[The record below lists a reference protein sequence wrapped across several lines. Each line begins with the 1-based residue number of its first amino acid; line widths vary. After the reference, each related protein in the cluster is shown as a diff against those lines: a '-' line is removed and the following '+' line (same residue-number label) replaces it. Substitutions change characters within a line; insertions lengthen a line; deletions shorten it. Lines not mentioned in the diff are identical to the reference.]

1 MTSHGGTPTAVAIGI
16 DFGTSYSSVGIYRNG
31 KFEIV
36 ANEAGNHRIPSVV
49 AFTDKAR
56 LVGEEALA
64 HADTDPANCVLE
76 VKRVLGHYND
86 PLAADSKSPPP
97 SSDIHCRRRLVQVQ
111 FKGETKCY
119 HPEEICGIILAHLR
133 TMAVRQL
140 GPGYVVSGAVI
151 AVPAQFSDGQ
161 RQAVLDAAT
170 IAGLTVLRLI
180 NEPTAA
186 ALSFGINKQVIGEQ
200 CVLVCSFGGGFLDV
214 SILTIYNGVFQVKA
228 SSGDTHLGGVDIDN
242 RLVEYLVKQLAANG
256 DDGNAVNV
264 SEDRV
269 AMRKIRKVCEQAKR
283 TLSYTSQVS
292 IELDQLGAG
301 AGAGSGHR
309 FITTLT
315 KDLLYELC
323 KDLFERV
330 LLHVETALRR
340 ARKDRFAVHEIM
352 LVGESSRIP
361 RVQIMLSEFFDRR
374 SLASSVNSDEA
385 VVVGTAIAAAILSG
399 EKSSAIQDVLW
410 WDLVPRSIG
419 LIGENEGEPPRILIS
434 RNSTLPL
441 KVRHRVKNYRAVQ
454 RLYEGESAIVEDNVT
469 LGQLRLEGSFG
480 DIEDVGLSFSV
491 DLNGV
496 LHVMVEGNIE
506 LKATLDKGRL
516 ERYEID
522 RIVYEHKRLLLEM
535 ERDEQEEQ
543 ELKKRQQLQQDREE
557 DSNSKIPPSLVGSDG
572 ETALVGTWDR
582 FSEWLHCICIVT
594 FDLELGQAMELIYPK
609 HVTLTEQE
617 KMNICYLAFP
627 DSNSGCMGDSQFH
640 IRLRVSSGSENSTLP
655 RGLQEFNCHCM
666 PVHRADPGHFWG
678 FVYFRQIK
686 DSTLKRG
693 YFQKSVVLLTRLPFV
708 NLFYELSAVVAPAYF
723 ESGEPTLESV
733 CDSICRWPS
742 LLSDEMLPLQL
753 LGNVYE
759 VTIPK
764 QTGKY
769 AIVPE
774 TLTSTAG
781 GGGGRAGS
789 GTTHRV
795 IASVHE
801 IDIFRSLQLF
811 LPHIHLLWELV
822 LTGEPIIVTGTS
834 PTDCAHMVQS
844 LTSLISPLAY
854 CAESRPY
861 FTIHDTEF
869 KEFTQNKNGHPSII
883 LGVTNP
889 FFAKTLQHWPHTI
902 RLQDSTEAQLQR
914 QQQQQQKQQHH
925 TNHHQQS
932 QPSTAAAKGG
942 SSNIPSAPYGG
953 DGSATLSRLSKIKQ
967 ITHKLLD
974 SSPGLYTQY
983 KPFVQKDKAFI
994 KKILLGL
1001 KTERPVSVQSALLR
1015 RHLLE
1020 LTQSFMI
1027 PLERYMA
1034 SLMPLQKDISPFRS
1048 APQPNPF
1055 RQEDF
1060 LATLDECGPQLTS
1073 TCRGDWEGLYRR
1085 FFSSPN
1091 FKGWYEARY
1100 FELEQTL
1107 QVLHMQTLSEAN
1119 LAEWAKGKLEVEIV
1133 DMILRLRH
1141 KLALCS
1147 AGGGDGGGGTSNHI
1161 AALPVQLNA
1170 KETQAQLLRHMENM
1184 KKSLPDDLK
1193 QILGDA

>member
-1 MTSHGGTPTAVAIGI
+1 MTSPKNNTSSQQPTSTGTATASGPTVALGI

-31 KFEIV
+31 KFEII
-36 ANEAGNHRIPSVV
+36 ANECGNHRIPSVV
-49 AFTDKAR
+49 AFTEKGR

-64 HADTDPANCVLE
+64 QADIDPANCVIE
-76 VKRVLGHYND
+76 VKRILGRHKKEGA
-86 PLAADSKSPPP
+86 L
-97 SSDIHCRRRLVQVQ
+97 QVQ

-133 TMAVRQL
+133 SMAERQL
-140 GPGYVVSGAVI
+140 GVPATCAVI

-186 ALSFGINKQVIGEQ
+186 AISIGINKKLIGEQ
-200 CVLVCSFGGGFLDV
+200 YVLVCSFGGGFLDV
-214 SILTIYNGVFQVKA
+214 SIVTIYNGVFQVKA
-228 SSGDTHLGGVDIDN
+228 SSGDTRLGGSDIDN
-242 RLVEYLVKQLAANG
+242 RLVEYFVKELQDKQSL
-256 DDGNAVNV
+256 DITRDG
-264 SEDRV
+264 V
-269 AMRKIRKVCEQAKR
+269 AMRKLRKACEQAKR
-283 TLSYTSQVS
+283 TLSYTSQVTVE
-292 IELDQLGAG
+292 IDDLLDGYKLC
-301 AGAGSGHR
+301 S
-309 FITTLT
+309 TLT
-315 KDLLYELC
+315 KDNVDEQC

-330 LLHVETALRR
+330 ILHVETALRR

-374 SLASSVNSDEA
+374 SLSSSVNSDEA
-385 VVVGTAIAAAILSG
+385 VVVGTAIAAGILSG
-399 EKSSAIQDVLW
+399 DKSCAIQDLLW

-419 LIGENEGEPPRILIS
+419 MIGEDIDGAESPRILIS

-441 KVRHRVKNYRAVQ
+441 KVRHRVKNFRDTH
-454 RLYEGESAIVEDNVT
+454 RLYEGESAIVSDNIT
-469 LGQLRLEGSFG
+469 LGHLQLEGSFG
-480 DIEDVGLSFSV
+480 EELEDVGLSFNV

-522 RIVYEHKRLLLEM
+522 RIVYEHKRLILEM
-535 ERDEQEEQ
+535 EHGQEEEEQRKRKEMTGSVIDRQ
-543 ELKKRQQLQQDREE
+543 EELEA
-557 DSNSKIPPSLVGSDG
+557 DG
-572 ETALVGTWDR
+572 IAVGTWDR
-582 FSEWLHCICIVT
+582 FSEWLHCVCVVT

-655 RGLQEFNCHCM
+655 KGLQEFNCHCM

-686 DSTLKRG
+686 DATLKRG
-693 YFQKSVVLLTRLPFV
+693 YFQKSLVLLTRLPFI
-708 NLFYELSAVVAPAYF
+708 NLFYELCGVIAPSYF
-723 ESGEPTLESV
+723 STGEPTLEAV
-733 CDSICRWPS
+733 CDSVCKWPS
-742 LLSDEMLPLQL
+742 LLADEPLQL
-753 LGNVYE
+753 HLLGHVYE
-759 VTIPK
+759 VGIPK
-764 QTGKY
+764 QNGKY
-769 AIVPE
+769 S
-774 TLTSTAG
+774 TLVLPVDSLYPANKSSVN
-781 GGGGRAGS
+781 GRHNQTRIIS
-789 GTTHRV
+789 
-795 IASVHE
+795 SVHE

-869 KEFTQNKNGHPSII
+869 KEFTQNKHGHPAII

-902 RLQDSTEAQLQR
+902 RLQDSAEAQLQR
-914 QQQQQQKQQHH
+914 QR
-925 TNHHQQS
+925 TVT
-932 QPSTAAAKGG
+932 PSTVT
-942 SSNIPSAPYGG
+942 SNTTQTSTSGLPS

-1001 KTERPVSVQSALLR
+1001 KTDRPLSVQSALLR

-1055 RQEDF
+1055 KQEDF
-1060 LATLDECGPQLTS
+1060 LATLDDCGPQLTS
-1073 TCRGDWEGLYRR
+1073 SCKGDWEGLYRR

-1091 FKGWYEARY
+1091 FKGWYDTRY

-1107 QVLHMQTLSEAN
+1107 QVLHMQTLSESN

-1141 KLALCS
+1141 KLTLLQGNSSS
-1147 AGGGDGGGGTSNHI
+1147 AM
-1161 AALPVQLNA
+1161 AALPVQLNVRD
-1170 KETQAQLLRHMENM
+1170 TRDQLLRHMENM
-1184 KKSLPDDLK
+1184 KKSLPEDLK

>member
-1 MTSHGGTPTAVAIGI
+1 MTSPKKTTGSQQQPTSTGTGNTSVPTVAIGI

-31 KFEIV
+31 KFEII
-36 ANEAGNHRIPSVV
+36 ANECGNHRIPSVV
-49 AFTDKAR
+49 AFTEKGR
-56 LVGEEALA
+56 LVGEDALA
-64 HADTDPANCVLE
+64 QADIDPANCVIE
-76 VKRVLGHYND
+76 VKRILGRHKKEGG
-86 PLAADSKSPPP
+86 L
-97 SSDIHCRRRLVQVQ
+97 QVQ

-133 TMAVRQL
+133 STAERQL
-140 GPGYVVSGAVI
+140 GGPVTCAVI

-186 ALSFGINKQVIGEQ
+186 AISIGINKKLIGEQ
-200 CVLVCSFGGGFLDV
+200 YVLVCSFGGGFLDV
-214 SILTIYNGVFQVKA
+214 SIVTIYNGVFQVKA
-228 SSGDTHLGGVDIDN
+228 SSGDTRLGGADIDN
-242 RLVEYLVKQLAANG
+242 RLVDYFMKELQDKQAQDIAR
-256 DDGNAVNV
+256 
-264 SEDRV
+264 DRV
-269 AMRKIRKVCEQAKR
+269 AIRKLRKACEQAKR
-283 TLSYTSQVS
+283 TLSYTSQVTVE
-292 IELDQLGAG
+292 IDDLLDGYKLC
-301 AGAGSGHR
+301 
-309 FITTLT
+309 TTLT
-315 KDLLYELC
+315 KDNVDELC

-330 LLHVETALRR
+330 ILHVETALRR
-340 ARKDRFAVHEIM
+340 ARKDRFAIHEIM

-374 SLASSVNSDEA
+374 SLSSSVNSDEA
-385 VVVGTAIAAAILSG
+385 VVVGTAIAAGILSG
-399 EKSSAIQDVLW
+399 DKSCAIQDLLW

-419 LIGENEGEPPRILIS
+419 MIGEEIEDAEGAAESPRILIS

-441 KVRHRVKNYRAVQ
+441 KVRHRVKNFRETH
-454 RLYEGESAIVEDNVT
+454 RLYEGESAIVSDNIT
-469 LGQLRLEGSFG
+469 LGRLQLEGSFG
-480 DIEDVGLSFSV
+480 EGLEDVGLSFNV

-522 RIVYEHKRLLLEM
+522 RIVYEHKRLILEM
-535 ERDEQEEQ
+535 EHGQEEEELRKRKEISESVIDRQ
-543 ELKKRQQLQQDREE
+543 EQVE
-557 DSNSKIPPSLVGSDG
+557 SDG
-572 ETALVGTWDR
+572 QTIGTWDR
-582 FSEWLHCICIVT
+582 FSEWLHCICVVT

-655 RGLQEFNCHCM
+655 KGLQEFNCHCM

-686 DSTLKRG
+686 DATLKRG
-693 YFQKSVVLLTRLPFV
+693 YFQKSLVLLTRLPFV
-708 NLFYELSAVVAPAYF
+708 NLYYELCSVIAPSYF
-723 ESGEPTLESV
+723 STGEPTLEAV
-733 CDSICRWPS
+733 CDSVCKWPS
-742 LLSDEMLPLQL
+742 LLTDEPLQLQL
-753 LGNVYE
+753 LGSIYE
-759 VTIPK
+759 VAIPK
-764 QTGKY
+764 QNGKY
-769 AIVPE
+769 C
-774 TLTSTAG
+774 TLISPVDSLYPANKSG
-781 GGGGRAGS
+781 VNGRHNQTRTIS
-789 GTTHRV
+789 
-795 IASVHE
+795 SVHE

-869 KEFTQNKNGHPSII
+869 KEFTQNKNGHPAII

-902 RLQDSTEAQLQR
+902 RLQDSAEAQIQR
-914 QQQQQQKQQHH
+914 QRTSTPSSGASVTTH
-925 TNHHQQS
+925 TT
-932 QPSTAAAKGG
+932 STAGL
-942 SSNIPSAPYGG
+942 SS

-974 SSPGLYTQY
+974 TSPGLYTQY

-1001 KTERPVSVQSALLR
+1001 KTDRPLSVQSALLR

-1055 RQEDF
+1055 KQEDF
-1060 LATLDECGPQLTS
+1060 LATLDDCGPQLTS
-1073 TCRGDWEGLYRR
+1073 SCKGDWEGLYRR

-1091 FKGWYEARY
+1091 FKGWYETRY

-1107 QVLHMQTLSEAN
+1107 QVLHMQTLSESN
-1119 LAEWAKGKLEVEIV
+1119 LAEWARGKLEVEIV

-1141 KLALCS
+1141 KLTLLQGNS
-1147 AGGGDGGGGTSNHI
+1147 SSVMT
-1161 AALPVQLNA
+1161 ALPVQLNVRDTR
-1170 KETQAQLLRHMENM
+1170 EQLLRHMENM

>member
-1 MTSHGGTPTAVAIGI
+1 MTSPKTITGSQQPTSMGTGNASESTVAIGI

-31 KFEIV
+31 KFEII
-36 ANEAGNHRIPSVV
+36 ANECGNHRIPSVV
-49 AFTDKAR
+49 AFTDKGR

-64 HADTDPANCVLE
+64 QADIDPANCVIE
-76 VKRVLGHYND
+76 VKRILGRHKKEGA
-86 PLAADSKSPPP
+86 L
-97 SSDIHCRRRLVQVQ
+97 QVQ

-133 TMAVRQL
+133 SMAERQL
-140 GPGYVVSGAVI
+140 GGAVTCAVI

-186 ALSFGINKQVIGEQ
+186 AISIGINKKLIGEQ
-200 CVLVCSFGGGFLDV
+200 YVLVCSFGGGFLDV
-214 SILTIYNGVFQVKA
+214 SIVTIYNGVFQVKA
-228 SSGDTHLGGVDIDN
+228 SSGDTRLGGADIDN
-242 RLVEYLVKQLAANG
+242 RLVDYFVKELQDKQSL
-256 DDGNAVNV
+256 DITSDG
-264 SEDRV
+264 V
-269 AMRKIRKVCEQAKR
+269 AMRKLRKACEQAKR
-283 TLSYTSQVS
+283 TLSYTSQVTVE
-292 IELDQLGAG
+292 IDDLLEGYKLC
-301 AGAGSGHR
+301 
-309 FITTLT
+309 TTLT
-315 KDLLYELC
+315 KDIVDELC

-330 LLHVETALRR
+330 ILHVETALRR

-374 SLASSVNSDEA
+374 SLSSSVNSDEA
-385 VVVGTAIAAAILSG
+385 IVVGTAIAAGILSG
-399 EKSSAIQDVLW
+399 DKSCAIQDLLW

-419 LIGENEGEPPRILIS
+419 MIGEEIEGTNGAATAESPRILIS

-441 KVRHRVKNYRAVQ
+441 KVRHRVRNFRATH
-454 RLYEGESAIVEDNVT
+454 RLYEGESAIVSDNIT
-469 LGQLRLEGSFG
+469 LGRLQLEGSFG
-480 DIEDVGLSFSV
+480 EGLEDVGLSFNV

-496 LHVMVEGNIE
+496 LHVMVEGNID

-522 RIVYEHKRLLLEM
+522 RIVYEHKRLILEM
-535 ERDEQEEQ
+535 EHGREEEEQRKRQEMSASVIDRQEE
-543 ELKKRQQLQQDREE
+543 
-557 DSNSKIPPSLVGSDG
+557 VGADG
-572 ETALVGTWDR
+572 LAVGTWDR
-582 FSEWLHCICIVT
+582 FSEWLHCICVVT

-655 RGLQEFNCHCM
+655 KGLQEFNCHCM

-686 DSTLKRG
+686 DATLKRG
-693 YFQKSVVLLTRLPFV
+693 YFQKSLVLLTRLPFV
-708 NLFYELSAVVAPAYF
+708 NLFYELCSVIAPSYF
-723 ESGEPTLESV
+723 STGEPTLESV
-733 CDSICRWPS
+733 CDSVCKWPS
-742 LLSDEMLPLQL
+742 LLTDEPLQL
-753 LGNVYE
+753 HLLGSVYE
-759 VTIPK
+759 VAIPK
-764 QTGKY
+764 QNGKFS
-769 AIVPE
+769 
-774 TLTSTAG
+774 TLISPVDSLYPANKSG
-781 GGGGRAGS
+781 VNGRHNQTRTIS
-789 GTTHRV
+789 
-795 IASVHE
+795 SVHE

-869 KEFTQNKNGHPSII
+869 KEFTQNKNGHPAII

-902 RLQDSTEAQLQR
+902 RLQDSAEAQLQR
-914 QQQQQQKQQHH
+914 QRTPTPSSGAATTTQ
-925 TNHHQQS
+925 TN
-932 QPSTAAAKGG
+932 AASV
-942 SSNIPSAPYGG
+942 SS

-1001 KTERPVSVQSALLR
+1001 KTDRPLSVQSALLR

-1055 RQEDF
+1055 KQEDF
-1060 LATLDECGPQLTS
+1060 LATLDDCGPQLTS
-1073 TCRGDWEGLYRR
+1073 SCKGDWESLYRR

-1091 FKGWYEARY
+1091 FKGWYETRY

-1107 QVLHMQTLSEAN
+1107 QVLHMQTLSESN

-1141 KLALCS
+1141 KLTLLQGSSSS
-1147 AGGGDGGGGTSNHI
+1147 AM
-1161 AALPVQLNA
+1161 AALPVQLNVRDTR
-1170 KETQAQLLRHMENM
+1170 EQLKRHMENM

>member
-1 MTSHGGTPTAVAIGI
+1 MTSQGGATATADSPTAVAIGI

-64 HADTDPANCVLE
+64 QVDIDPANCVLE
-76 VKRVLGHYND
+76 VKRVLGHYN
-86 PLAADSKSPPP
+86 PKPASSKPPP
-97 SSDIHCRRRLVQVQ
+97 SERRLVQVQ

-133 TMAVRQL
+133 AMAVRQL

-242 RLVEYLVKQLAANG
+242 RLVEYLVRQMAVDGGANTI
-256 DDGNAVNV
+256 

-292 IELDQLGAG
+292 IELDQLVG
-301 AGAGSGHR
+301 GHR
-309 FITTLT
+309 FSTTLT

-399 EKSSAIQDVLW
+399 DKSSAIQDVLW

-441 KVRHRVKNYRAVQ
+441 KVRHRVKNYRGVQ

-543 ELKKRQQLQQDREE
+543 KLRKQQQHEE
-557 DSNSKIPPSLVGSDG
+557 DNNSKTPPSLVASD
-572 ETALVGTWDR
+572 ETVLVGTWDR

-686 DSTLKRG
+686 DSSLKRG

-723 ESGEPTLESV
+723 ETGEPTLESV

-774 TLTSTAG
+774 TLTSTS
-781 GGGGRAGS
+781 GGGRAGS

-869 KEFTQNKNGHPSII
+869 KEFTQSKNGHPSII

-914 QQQQQQKQQHH
+914 QQQQQQKHQQHH
-925 TNHHQQS
+925 HQSQS
-932 QPSTAAAKGG
+932 QPSTAAAASKGG
-942 SSNIPSAPYGG
+942 NSNIPSAPYGGG

-1147 AGGGDGGGGTSNHI
+1147 GSGGGGGGGSSNHI

-1170 KETQAQLLRHMENM
+1170 KETRAQLLRHMENM

>member
-1 MTSHGGTPTAVAIGI
+1 MTSQGGGTGATASPTAVAIGI

-64 HADTDPANCVLE
+64 QADIDPANCVLE
-76 VKRVLGHYND
+76 VKRVLGHYN
-86 PLAADSKSPPP
+86 PLQGSKPP
-97 SSDIHCRRRLVQVQ
+97 SERRLVQVQ

-133 TMAVRQL
+133 SMAVRQL

-242 RLVEYLVKQLAANG
+242 RLVEHLVKQLADGAN
-256 DDGNAVNV
+256 ANV

-292 IELDQLGAG
+292 IDLDQLGASG
-301 AGAGSGHR
+301 GHR
-309 FITTLT
+309 FSTTLT

-399 EKSSAIQDVLW
+399 DKSSAIQDVLW

-535 ERDEQEEQ
+535 ERDEQEQQ
-543 ELKKRQQLQQDREE
+543 ELRKQQHQQQHEE
-557 DSNSKIPPSLVGSDG
+557 ENNSKTPPSLVGSD

-693 YFQKSVVLLTRLPFV
+693 YFQKSVVLLSRLPFV

-723 ESGEPTLESV
+723 EAGEPTLESV

-769 AIVPE
+769 AIVPD
-774 TLTSTAG
+774 TLTSSS
-781 GGGGRAGS
+781 GGGRAGS

-795 IASVHE
+795 IGSVHE

-869 KEFTQNKNGHPSII
+869 KEFTQSKNGHPSII

-914 QQQQQQKQQHH
+914 QQQQQQKQQQ
-925 TNHHQQS
+925 HHQQS
-932 QPSTAAAKGG
+932 QATTAAAASKGG
-942 SSNIPSAPYGG
+942 NSNIPSVPYGG

-1141 KLALCS
+1141 KLTLCS
-1147 AGGGDGGGGTSNHI
+1147 GGSGAGGTSNHI

-1170 KETQAQLLRHMENM
+1170 KETRAQLLRHMENM

>member
-1 MTSHGGTPTAVAIGI
+1 MTSPKNNSSGQQPTSTGTATASGSTVAIGI

-31 KFEIV
+31 KFEII
-36 ANEAGNHRIPSVV
+36 ANECGNHRIPSVV
-49 AFTDKAR
+49 AFTEKGR

-64 HADTDPANCVLE
+64 QADIDPANCVIE
-76 VKRVLGHYND
+76 VKRILGRHKKEGG
-86 PLAADSKSPPP
+86 L
-97 SSDIHCRRRLVQVQ
+97 QVQ
-111 FKGETKCY
+111 FKGETKFY

-133 TMAVRQL
+133 SMAEKQL
-140 GPGYVVSGAVI
+140 GVPVTCAVI

-170 IAGLTVLRLI
+170 IAGLSVLRLI

-186 ALSFGINKQVIGEQ
+186 AISIGINKKLIGEQ
-200 CVLVCSFGGGFLDV
+200 YVLVCSFGGGFLDV
-214 SILTIYNGVFQVKA
+214 SIVTIYNGVFQVKA
-228 SSGDTHLGGVDIDN
+228 SSGDTRLGGSDIDN
-242 RLVEYLVKQLAANG
+242 RLVEYFVKELQDKQSL
-256 DDGNAVNV
+256 DITRDG
-264 SEDRV
+264 V
-269 AMRKIRKVCEQAKR
+269 AMRKLRKACEQAKR
-283 TLSYTSQVS
+283 TLSYTSQVTV
-292 IELDQLGAG
+292 EVDDLLDGYKLC
-301 AGAGSGHR
+301 S
-309 FITTLT
+309 TLT
-315 KDLLYELC
+315 KDNVDEQC

-330 LLHVETALRR
+330 ILHVETALRR
-340 ARKDRFAVHEIM
+340 ARKDRFAVHDIM

-374 SLASSVNSDEA
+374 SLSSSVNSDEA
-385 VVVGTAIAAAILSG
+385 VVVGTAIAAGILSG
-399 EKSSAIQDVLW
+399 DKSCEIQDLLW

-419 LIGENEGEPPRILIS
+419 MIGEEIEDGVEGTESPRILIS

-441 KVRHRVKNYRAVQ
+441 KVRHRVKNFRETH
-454 RLYEGESAIVEDNVT
+454 RLYEGESAIVSDNIT
-469 LGQLRLEGSFG
+469 LGQLQLEGSFG
-480 DIEDVGLSFSV
+480 EGLEDVGLSFNV

-522 RIVYEHKRLLLEM
+522 RIVYEHKRLILEM
-535 ERDEQEEQ
+535 EHGQEEKEQRKRKEMNTSVIDRQQ
-543 ELKKRQQLQQDREE
+543 ELEA
-557 DSNSKIPPSLVGSDG
+557 DG
-572 ETALVGTWDR
+572 IAVGTWDR
-582 FSEWLHCICIVT
+582 FSEWLHCICVVT

-655 RGLQEFNCHCM
+655 KGLQEFNCHCM

-686 DSTLKRG
+686 DATLKRG
-693 YFQKSVVLLTRLPFV
+693 YFQKSLVLLTRLPFV
-708 NLFYELSAVVAPAYF
+708 NLFYELCGVIAPSYF
-723 ESGEPTLESV
+723 STGEPTLEAV
-733 CDSICRWPS
+733 CDSVCKWPS
-742 LLSDEMLPLQL
+742 LLADEPLQL
-753 LGNVYE
+753 HLLGHVYE
-759 VTIPK
+759 VAIPK
-764 QTGKY
+764 QNGKY
-769 AIVPE
+769 S
-774 TLTSTAG
+774 TLVLPVDSLYPANKSNG
-781 GGGGRAGS
+781 NGRHNQTRIIS
-789 GTTHRV
+789 
-795 IASVHE
+795 SVHE

-902 RLQDSTEAQLQR
+902 RLQDSAEAQLQR
-914 QQQQQQKQQHH
+914 QR
-925 TNHHQQS
+925 TVT
-932 QPSTAAAKGG
+932 PSTVTSTSTQSGTVG
-942 SSNIPSAPYGG
+942 LPSE
-953 DGSATLSRLSKIKQ
+953 GSATLSRLSKIKQ

-983 KPFVQKDKAFI
+983 KPFVQKDKGFI

-1001 KTERPVSVQSALLR
+1001 KTDRPLSVQSALLR

-1055 RQEDF
+1055 KQEDF
-1060 LATLDECGPQLTS
+1060 LATLDDCGPQLTS
-1073 TCRGDWEGLYRR
+1073 SCKGDWEGLYRR

-1091 FKGWYEARY
+1091 FKGWYDTRY

-1107 QVLHMQTLSEAN
+1107 QVLHMQTLSESN

-1141 KLALCS
+1141 KLTLLQGNNSS
-1147 AGGGDGGGGTSNHI
+1147 AMS
-1161 AALPVQLNA
+1161 ALPVQLNVRDTR
-1170 KETQAQLLRHMENM
+1170 EQLLRHMENM

>member
-1 MTSHGGTPTAVAIGI
+1 MTSDGGTPTAVAIGI

-49 AFTDKAR
+49 AFTEKAR

-64 HADTDPANCVLE
+64 HADTDPANSVLE
-76 VKRVLGHYND
+76 VKRVLGQY
-86 PLAADSKSPPP
+86 AAELQSAGSKPSPPSEP
-97 SSDIHCRRRLVQVQ
+97 CHRRHRHRPVQVQ

-119 HPEEICGIILAHLR
+119 HPEEICGIILGHLR
-133 TMAVRQL
+133 AMAVRQL

-228 SSGDTHLGGVDIDN
+228 SSGDTQLGGVDIDN
-242 RLVEYLVKQLAANG
+242 RLAEHLVKQLAEG
-256 DDGNAVNV
+256 GGNANAV
-264 SEDRV
+264 SEDPV

-292 IELDQLGAG
+292 IELDHPV
-301 AGAGSGHR
+301 GSSGQR
-309 FITTLT
+309 FTATLT

-399 EKSSAIQDVLW
+399 EKSSTIQDVLW

-441 KVRHRVKNYRAVQ
+441 KVRHRLKNYRAVQ

-535 ERDEQEEQ
+535 ERDEQEKQ
-543 ELKKRQQLQQDREE
+543 ELRKQQQQQQYEE
-557 DSNSKIPPSLVGSDG
+557 DNNSKTPSSLVGSNG

-686 DSTLKRG
+686 DSSLKRG

-723 ESGEPTLESV
+723 ETGEPTLESV

-774 TLTSTAG
+774 TLTSTVAG

-789 GTTHRV
+789 GTMHRV

-869 KEFTQNKNGHPSII
+869 KEFTQSKNGHPSII

-914 QQQQQQKQQHH
+914 QHQQQQQQQKQHH
-925 TNHHQQS
+925 HPS
-932 QPSTAAAKGG
+932 QPSTAAAGSKGG
-942 SSNIPSAPYGG
+942 SSNIPSAVYGGGG

-974 SSPGLYTQY
+974 TSPGLYTQY
-983 KPFVQKDKAFI
+983 KPYVQKDKAFI

-1147 AGGGDGGGGTSNHI
+1147 GGGGGSGGTSNHI

-1170 KETQAQLLRHMENM
+1170 KETRAQLLRHMENM

>member
-1 MTSHGGTPTAVAIGI
+1 MTSPKNNTSGQQPTSTGTATASGSTVAIGI

-31 KFEIV
+31 KFEII
-36 ANEAGNHRIPSVV
+36 ANECGNHRIPSVV
-49 AFTDKAR
+49 AFTEKGR

-64 HADTDPANCVLE
+64 QADIDPANCVIE
-76 VKRVLGHYND
+76 VKRILGRHKKKGG
-86 PLAADSKSPPP
+86 L
-97 SSDIHCRRRLVQVQ
+97 QVQ

-133 TMAVRQL
+133 SMAEKQL
-140 GPGYVVSGAVI
+140 GVPVTCAVI

-170 IAGLTVLRLI
+170 IAGLSVLRLI

-186 ALSFGINKQVIGEQ
+186 AISIGINKKLIGEQ
-200 CVLVCSFGGGFLDV
+200 YVLVCSFGGGFLDV
-214 SILTIYNGVFQVKA
+214 SIVTIYNGVFQVKA
-228 SSGDTHLGGVDIDN
+228 SSGDTRLGGSDIDN
-242 RLVEYLVKQLAANG
+242 RLVEYFVKELQDKQSL
-256 DDGNAVNV
+256 DITRDG
-264 SEDRV
+264 V
-269 AMRKIRKVCEQAKR
+269 AMRKLRKACEQAKR
-283 TLSYTSQVS
+283 TLSYTSQVTVE
-292 IELDQLGAG
+292 IDDLLD
-301 AGAGSGHR
+301 GHKLCS
-309 FITTLT
+309 TLT
-315 KDLLYELC
+315 KDNVDEQC

-330 LLHVETALRR
+330 ILHVETALRR

-374 SLASSVNSDEA
+374 SLSSSVNSDEA
-385 VVVGTAIAAAILSG
+385 VVVGTAIAAGILSG
-399 EKSSAIQDVLW
+399 DRSCEIQDLLW

-419 LIGENEGEPPRILIS
+419 MIGEEIDGVEGTESPRILIS

-441 KVRHRVKNYRAVQ
+441 KVRHRVKNFRETH
-454 RLYEGESAIVEDNVT
+454 RLYEGESAIVSDNIT
-469 LGQLRLEGSFG
+469 LGQLQLEGSFG
-480 DIEDVGLSFSV
+480 EGLQDVGLSFNV

-522 RIVYEHKRLLLEM
+522 RIVYEHKRLKLEM
-535 ERDEQEEQ
+535 EHDQEEKEQRERKEMSTGVIDRQ
-543 ELKKRQQLQQDREE
+543 EELE
-557 DSNSKIPPSLVGSDG
+557 VDG
-572 ETALVGTWDR
+572 IALGTWDR
-582 FSEWLHCICIVT
+582 FSEWLHCICVVT

-655 RGLQEFNCHCM
+655 KGLQDFNCHCM

-686 DSTLKRG
+686 DATLKRG
-693 YFQKSVVLLTRLPFV
+693 YFQKSLVLLTRLPFV
-708 NLFYELSAVVAPAYF
+708 NLFYELCGVIAPSYF
-723 ESGEPTLESV
+723 STGEPTLEAV
-733 CDSICRWPS
+733 CDSVCKWPS
-742 LLSDEMLPLQL
+742 LLADEPLQL
-753 LGNVYE
+753 HLLGHVYE
-759 VTIPK
+759 VAVPK
-764 QTGKY
+764 QNGKY
-769 AIVPE
+769 S
-774 TLTSTAG
+774 TLVLPVDSLYPANKSNVN
-781 GGGGRAGS
+781 GRHNQTRIIS
-789 GTTHRV
+789 
-795 IASVHE
+795 SVHE

-902 RLQDSTEAQLQR
+902 RLQDSAEAQLQR
-914 QQQQQQKQQHH
+914 QR
-925 TNHHQQS
+925 TVT
-932 QPSTAAAKGG
+932 PSTVTSTSTQSGTVGLPA
-942 SSNIPSAPYGG
+942 

-1001 KTERPVSVQSALLR
+1001 KTDRPLSVQSALLR

-1055 RQEDF
+1055 KQEDF
-1060 LATLDECGPQLTS
+1060 LATLDDCGPQLTS
-1073 TCRGDWEGLYRR
+1073 SCKGDWEGLYRR

-1091 FKGWYEARY
+1091 FKGWYDTRY

-1107 QVLHMQTLSEAN
+1107 QVLHMQTLSESN

-1141 KLALCS
+1141 KLTLLQGNNSS
-1147 AGGGDGGGGTSNHI
+1147 AMS
-1161 AALPVQLNA
+1161 ALPVQLNVRDTR
-1170 KETQAQLLRHMENM
+1170 EQLLRHMENM

>member
-1 MTSHGGTPTAVAIGI
+1 MQQSTGGTTAPSSGATTVAIGI
-16 DFGTSYSSVGIYRNG
+16 DFGTSFSSVGIYRNG
-31 KFEIV
+31 KFEII
-36 ANEAGNHRIPSVV
+36 ANEYGNHRIPSVV
-49 AFTDKAR
+49 AFTEKGR

-64 HADTDPANCVLE
+64 QADIDPANCVIE
-76 VKRVLGHYND
+76 VKRILGRHKREGG
-86 PLAADSKSPPP
+86 LK
-97 SSDIHCRRRLVQVQ
+97 VQ

-133 TMAVRQL
+133 SMAEKQL
-140 GPGYVVSGAVI
+140 GVSVTGAVI

-186 ALSFGINKQVIGEQ
+186 AISIGINKKLIGEQ
-200 CVLVCSFGGGFLDV
+200 YVLVCSFGGGFLDV
-214 SILTIYNGVFQVKA
+214 SIVTIYNGVFQVKA
-228 SSGDTHLGGVDIDN
+228 SSGDTKLGGVDIDK
-242 RLVEYLVKQLAANG
+242 RLVDHFVRVLKETQSL
-256 DDGNAVNV
+256 DITRDGI
-264 SEDRV
+264 
-269 AMRKIRKVCEQAKR
+269 AMRKLRKTCEQAKR
-283 TLSYTSQVS
+283 TLSYTSQVAVEIEDLVDGHSLSS
-292 IELDQLGAG
+292 I
-301 AGAGSGHR
+301 
-309 FITTLT
+309 LT
-315 KDLLYELC
+315 KDNVDELC

-330 LLHVETALRR
+330 ILHVETALRR
-340 ARKDRFAVHEIM
+340 ARKDRFTMHDIM

-374 SLASSVNSDEA
+374 SLSSSVNSDEA
-385 VVVGTAIAAAILSG
+385 IVVGTAIAAGILSG
-399 EKSSAIQDVLW
+399 DKSCAIQDLLW

-419 LIGENEGEPPRILIS
+419 MIGEVSEEAGDGDGGEPPRILIS

-441 KVRHRVKNYRAVQ
+441 KVRHRVKNFREVH
-454 RLYEGESAIVEDNVT
+454 RLYEGESAIVSDNIT
-469 LGQLRLEGSFG
+469 LGSLQLEGSFG
-480 DIEDVGLSFSV
+480 EGLEDVGLSFNV

-522 RIVYEHKRLLLEM
+522 RIVYEHKRLILEM
-535 ERDEQEEQ
+535 ERGQEEEEQRKRKENPPTVIDQQQ
-543 ELKKRQQLQQDREE
+543 ETET
-557 DSNSKIPPSLVGSDG
+557 DG
-572 ETALVGTWDR
+572 AAVGTWDR
-582 FSEWLHCICIVT
+582 FSEWLHCICVVT

-640 IRLRVSSGSENSTLP
+640 IRLRVSSGSENSILP
-655 RGLQEFNCHCM
+655 KGLQEFNCHCM

-686 DSTLKRG
+686 DATLKRG
-693 YFQKSVVLLTRLPFV
+693 YFQKSLVLLTRLPFV
-708 NLFYELSAVVAPAYF
+708 NLFYELCGVIAPSYF
-723 ESGEPTLESV
+723 SSGEPTLEAV
-733 CDSICRWPS
+733 CDSVCKWPS
-742 LLSDEMLPLQL
+742 LLTDEMLQLHL
-753 LGNVYE
+753 LGSVYE
-759 VTIPK
+759 VSIPK
-764 QTGKY
+764 QNGKY
-769 AIVPE
+769 S
-774 TLTSTAG
+774 TLVSPVDSLYPAHKAG
-781 GGGGRAGS
+781 VNGRQNQTRTIS
-789 GTTHRV
+789 
-795 IASVHE
+795 SVHE

-869 KEFTQNKNGHPSII
+869 KEFTQSKNGHPSII

-902 RLQDSTEAQLQR
+902 RLQDSAETQLQR
-914 QQQQQQKQQHH
+914 QL
-925 TNHHQQS
+925 TTT
-932 QPSTAAAKGG
+932 PSTIGLPGTIGA
-942 SSNIPSAPYGG
+942 SSSSSS

-983 KPFVQKDKAFI
+983 KPFVQKDKPFI

-1001 KTERPVSVQSALLR
+1001 KTDRPLSVQSALLR

-1048 APQPNPF
+1048 APQPHPF
-1055 RQEDF
+1055 KQEDF
-1060 LATLDECGPQLTS
+1060 LSTLDECGPQLTS
-1073 TCRGDWEGLYRR
+1073 TCKGDWEGLYRR

-1091 FKGWYEARY
+1091 FKGWYETRY

-1107 QVLHMQTLSEAN
+1107 QVLHMQTLSESN

-1141 KLALCS
+1141 KLTLLQGNSSCAM
-1147 AGGGDGGGGTSNHI
+1147 
-1161 AALPVQLNA
+1161 AALPVQLNVRD
-1170 KETQAQLLRHMENM
+1170 TQEQLLRHMENM

>member
-1 MTSHGGTPTAVAIGI
+1 MTSPKRNTSGSQRPTTTTGGGGGTTAIGI
-16 DFGTSYSSVGIYRNG
+16 DFGTSFSSVGIYRNG
-31 KFEIV
+31 KFEII
-36 ANEAGNHRIPSVV
+36 ANECGNHRIPSVV
-49 AFTDKAR
+49 AFTDKGR
-56 LVGEEALA
+56 LVGDEALA
-64 HADTDPANCVLE
+64 QADNDPSNCVVE
-76 VKRVLGHYND
+76 VKRILGRHKKEGT
-86 PLAADSKSPPP
+86 L
-97 SSDIHCRRRLVQVQ
+97 RVQ
-111 FKGETKCY
+111 FRGETKCY
-119 HPEEICGIILAHLR
+119 HPEEICGIILSHLR
-133 TMAVRQL
+133 TMAERQL
-140 GPGYVVSGAVI
+140 GEPVSHAVI
-151 AVPAQFSDGQ
+151 AVPAGFSDGQ

-170 IAGLTVLRLI
+170 IAGLSVLRLI

-186 ALSFGINKQVIGEQ
+186 AISFGLNKKVIGEQ
-200 CVLVCSFGGGFLDV
+200 YVLVCSFGGGFLDV
-214 SILTIYNGVFQVKA
+214 SIVTIYNGVFQVRA
-228 SSGDTHLGGVDIDN
+228 SSGDTKLGGTDIDN
-242 RLVEYLVKQLAANG
+242 RLVEHFVRQLRDSQG
-256 DDGNAVNV
+256 VDV
-264 SEDRV
+264 SNDSV
-269 AMRKIRKVCEQAKR
+269 AMRKLRKAAEQAKR
-283 TLSYTSQVS
+283 TLSYTSQVTVE
-292 IELDQLGAG
+292 IENVHE
-301 AGAGSGHR
+301 GHR
-309 FITTLT
+309 LSATLT
-315 KDLLYELC
+315 KDHVDELC

-330 LLHVETALRR
+330 LLHVETTLRR
-340 ARKDRFAVHEIM
+340 ARKDRFAIHEIM

-374 SLASSVNSDEA
+374 SLSSSVNSDEA
-385 VVVGTAIAAAILSG
+385 VVVGTAIAAGILSG
-399 EKSSAIQDVLW
+399 DKSCAIQDLLW

-419 LIGENEGEPPRILIS
+419 MIGDGGGDGGESSPRILIS

-441 KVRHRVKNYRAVQ
+441 KERHRVRNFREVH
-454 RLYEGESAIVEDNVT
+454 RLYEGESAIVSDNVT
-469 LGQLRLEGSFG
+469 LGRLQLEGNFG
-480 DIEDVGLSFSV
+480 EELEDVGLSFQV

-522 RIVYEHKRLLLEM
+522 RIVYEHKRLQLEM
-535 ERDEQEEQ
+535 ERGEEERK
-543 ELKKRQQLQQDREE
+543 ELEERQR
-557 DSNSKIPPSLVGSDG
+557 KGP
-572 ETALVGTWDR
+572 ETASEIVIDRAEKLEADVGAMIGTWDR
-582 FSEWLHCICIVT
+582 FSEWLHCLCVVT

-655 RGLQEFNCHCM
+655 AGLQEFNCHCM

-686 DSTLKRG
+686 DATLKRG
-693 YFQKSVVLLTRLPFV
+693 YFQKSLVLLTRLPFI
-708 NLFYELSAVVAPAYF
+708 NLFYELCGVIAPAYF
-723 ESGEPTLESV
+723 SSGEPTLEAV
-733 CDSICRWPS
+733 CDSVCKWPS
-742 LLSDEMLPLQL
+742 PLSDDTLQLHL

-759 VTIPK
+759 VSIPK
-764 QTGKY
+764 QNGKY
-769 AIVPE
+769 SSLVSPVESFHPANK
-774 TLTSTAG
+774 SG
-781 GGGGRAGS
+781 GTNGRPNQTRTIS
-789 GTTHRV
+789 
-795 IASVHE
+795 SVHE

-811 LPHIHLLWELV
+811 LPHVHLLWELV

-869 KEFTQNKNGHPSII
+869 KEFTQNKNGHHPAII

-914 QQQQQQKQQHH
+914 QRAA
-925 TNHHQQS
+925 T
-932 QPSTAAAKGG
+932 PSSTGG
-942 SSNIPSAPYGG
+942 TKHNDTGGGVGGGLPSS

-983 KPFVQKDKAFI
+983 KPYVQKDKAFI

-1001 KTERPVSVQSALLR
+1001 KTDRPLSVQSALLR

-1048 APQPNPF
+1048 APQPHPF
-1055 RQEDF
+1055 KQEDF
-1060 LATLDECGPQLTS
+1060 LATLEEFGPQLTS
-1073 TCRGDWEGLYRR
+1073 TCKGDWEGLYKR
-1085 FFSSPN
+1085 FFTSPN
-1091 FKGWYEARY
+1091 FKGWYETRY

-1107 QVLHMQTLSEAN
+1107 QVLHMQTLSESN

-1141 KLALCS
+1141 KLTLLQTS
-1147 AGGGDGGGGTSNHI
+1147 GGSM

-1170 KETQAQLLRHMENM
+1170 RDTRAQLLRHMENM

>member
-1 MTSHGGTPTAVAIGI
+1 MEIRSAPAAVAIGI
-16 DFGTSYSSVGIYRNG
+16 DFGTSYSSVGIFRND

-36 ANEAGNHRIPSVV
+36 ANDAGNHRIPSVV
-49 AFTDKAR
+49 AFTEKAR

-64 HADTDPANCVLE
+64 LADHDPANCVVD
-76 VKRVLGHYND
+76 VKRVLGRPKGEGGNQ
-86 PLAADSKSPPP
+86 
-97 SSDIHCRRRLVQVQ
+97 IQVQ
-111 FKGETKCY
+111 FKGERKSY
-119 HPEEICGIILAHLR
+119 HPEEICSLILAHLR
-133 TMAVRQL
+133 AMAERRL
-140 GPGYVVSGAVI
+140 GHTVTGAVI

-186 ALSFGINKQVIGEQ
+186 AISFGINKKVIGEQ

-214 SILTIYNGVFQVKA
+214 SILTIYNGVFQVRA
-228 SSGDTHLGGVDIDN
+228 SSGDTNLGGVDIDS
-242 RLVEYLVKQLAANG
+242 RLVAYLVKQLHETQSVDVSGDRAAL
-256 DDGNAVNV
+256 
-264 SEDRV
+264 
-269 AMRKIRKVCEQAKR
+269 RKIRKACEQAKR

-292 IELDQLGAG
+292 IEIDGLGEG
-301 AGAGSGHR
+301 GH
-309 FITTLT
+309 TLCTLLT
-315 KDLLYELC
+315 KDVLYELC

-374 SLASSVNSDEA
+374 SLSSSVNSDEA
-385 VVVGTAIAAAILSG
+385 VVVGTAIAAGILSG
-399 EKSSAIQDVLW
+399 DRSATIQDVLW

-419 LIGENEGEPPRILIS
+419 LIGANGDDQPRILIS

-441 KVRHRVKNYRAVQ
+441 KVKHRLKNFRAVQ
-454 RLYEGESAIVEDNVT
+454 RLYEGESAIVSDNIT
-469 LGQLRLEGSFG
+469 LGRLLLEGNFADG
-480 DIEDVGLSFSV
+480 IEYVGLSFNV

-496 LHVMVEGNIE
+496 LHVVVEGNCE
-506 LKATLDKGRL
+506 LKASLDKGRL

-522 RIVYEHKRLLLEM
+522 RIVYEHKRLVLEM
-535 ERDEQEEQ
+535 ARGEQEEEQ
-543 ELKKRQQLQQDREE
+543 RRKNPQHPEAKDESRKGPTSDDR
-557 DSNSKIPPSLVGSDG
+557 I
-572 ETALVGTWDR
+572 GTWDR
-582 FSEWLHCICIVT
+582 FSEWLHCVCIVT
-594 FDLELGQAMELIYPK
+594 FDLELGQAMELIHPK

-640 IRLRVSSGSENSTLP
+640 IRLRVSSGSENSILP
-655 RGLQEFNCHCM
+655 KGLQEFNCHCL

-708 NLFYELSAVVAPAYF
+708 NLFYELSAAIAPAYF
-723 ESGEPTLESV
+723 ATGEPTLEAI
-733 CDSICRWPS
+733 CDAICKWPS
-742 LLSDEMLPLQL
+742 LLGDELLSLQV
-753 LGNVYE
+753 LGSVYE
-759 VTIPK
+759 VSIPK
-764 QTGKY
+764 QNGKM
-769 AIVPE
+769 AIVPNPD
-774 TLTSTAG
+774 TTVPAGSTAN
-781 GGGGRAGS
+781 
-789 GTTHRV
+789 RV
-795 IASVHE
+795 LSSVHE
-801 IDIFRSLQLF
+801 IDIFKSLQLF
-811 LPHIHLLWELV
+811 LPYIHLLWELV

-869 KEFTQNKNGHPSII
+869 KEFTQSKNGHPSII

-889 FFAKTLQHWPHTI
+889 FFAKTLQHWPHTL
-902 RLQDSTEAQLQR
+902 RLQDSAEAQLLKQ
-914 QQQQQQKQQHH
+914 QQQQQQKQ
-925 TNHHQQS
+925 S
-932 QPSTAAAKGG
+932 ALYSPKGG
-942 SSNIPSAPYGG
+942 PTSGPPSASASSSSASASSS

-967 ITHKLLD
+967 ITTKLLD

-994 KKILLGL
+994 KKILLGM
-1001 KTERPVSVQSALLR
+1001 KTERPLSVQSALLR

-1060 LATLDECGPQLTS
+1060 LATLDDCGPQLTS

-1141 KLALCS
+1141 KLTLCS
-1147 AGGGDGGGGTSNHI
+1147 SDHI

-1170 KETQAQLLRHMENM
+1170 RETRGQLLRHMENM
-1184 KKSLPDDLK
+1184 KTSLPDDLK

>member
-1 MTSHGGTPTAVAIGI
+1 MTSPKRNISSQQPTAATATAPTPGTTVAIGI
-16 DFGTSYSSVGIYRNG
+16 DFGTSFSSVGIYRNG
-31 KFEIV
+31 KFEII
-36 ANEAGNHRIPSVV
+36 ANECGNHRIPSVV
-49 AFTDKAR
+49 AFTEKGR

-64 HADTDPANCVLE
+64 QADIDPANCVIE
-76 VKRVLGHYND
+76 VKRILGKHKKEGG
-86 PLAADSKSPPP
+86 L
-97 SSDIHCRRRLVQVQ
+97 QVQ

-133 TMAVRQL
+133 SMAERQL
-140 GPGYVVSGAVI
+140 DVSVTCTVI

-186 ALSFGINKQVIGEQ
+186 AISIGINKKLIGEQ
-200 CVLVCSFGGGFLDV
+200 YVLVCSFGGGFLDV
-214 SILTIYNGVFQVKA
+214 SIVTIYNGVFQVKA
-228 SSGDTHLGGVDIDN
+228 SSGDTMLGGTDIDK
-242 RLVEYLVKQLAANG
+242 RLVDHFVKELHDTQSL
-256 DDGNAVNV
+256 DITRD
-264 SEDRV
+264 EI
-269 AMRKIRKVCEQAKR
+269 AMRKLRKVCEQAKR
-283 TLSYTSQVS
+283 TLSYTSQVTVE
-292 IELDQLGAG
+292 IDDLLD
-301 AGAGSGHR
+301 GHKVSS
-309 FITTLT
+309 TLT
-315 KDLLYELC
+315 KDIVDELC

-330 LLHVETALRR
+330 ILHVETALRR
-340 ARKDRFAVHEIM
+340 ARKDRFAMHEIM

-374 SLASSVNSDEA
+374 SLSSSINSDEA
-385 VVVGTAIAAAILSG
+385 VVVGTAIAAGILSG
-399 EKSSAIQDVLW
+399 DKSCAIQDLLW

-419 LIGENEGEPPRILIS
+419 MIGEGIDGEGDGGESPRILIS

-441 KVRHRVKNYRAVQ
+441 KVRHRVKNFRNVH
-454 RLYEGESAIVEDNVT
+454 RLYEGESAIVSDNIT
-469 LGQLRLEGSFG
+469 LGRLQLEGSFG
-480 DIEDVGLSFSV
+480 EGLEDVGLSFNV

-522 RIVYEHKRLLLEM
+522 RIVYEHKRLILEM
-535 ERDEQEEQ
+535 ERGQEEEEHCKRKEIPSAMIDRQ
-543 ELKKRQQLQQDREE
+543 EEA
-557 DSNSKIPPSLVGSDG
+557 
-572 ETALVGTWDR
+572 ETEGVAVSTWDR
-582 FSEWLHCICIVT
+582 FGEWLHCICVVT
-594 FDLELGQAMELIYPK
+594 FDLELGQAMELIFPK

-655 RGLQEFNCHCM
+655 KGLQEFNCHCM

-686 DSTLKRG
+686 DASLKRG
-693 YFQKSVVLLTRLPFV
+693 YFQKSLVLLTRLPFI
-708 NLFYELSAVVAPAYF
+708 NLFYELCGVIAPSYF
-723 ESGEPTLESV
+723 STGEPTLEAV
-733 CDSICRWPS
+733 CDSVCRWPS
-742 LLSDEMLPLQL
+742 LLTDETLQL
-753 LGNVYE
+753 HLLGSVYE
-759 VTIPK
+759 LAIPK
-764 QTGKY
+764 QNGKY
-769 AIVPE
+769 S
-774 TLTSTAG
+774 TLVSPVESLYPSNKSG
-781 GGGGRAGS
+781 VNGRHNQ
-789 GTTHRV
+789 TRT
-795 IASVHE
+795 ITSVHE

-902 RLQDSTEAQLQR
+902 RLQDSAEAQLQR
-914 QQQQQQKQQHH
+914 QLS
-925 TNHHQQS
+925 TT
-932 QPSTAAAKGG
+932 PSTATQSTAVGP
-942 SSNIPSAPYGG
+942 SSS
-953 DGSATLSRLSKIKQ
+953 DGSATISRLSKIKQ

-1001 KTERPVSVQSALLR
+1001 KTDRPRSVQSALLR

-1048 APQPNPF
+1048 APQPHPF
-1055 RQEDF
+1055 KQEDF

-1073 TCRGDWEGLYRR
+1073 SCKGDWEGLYRR

-1091 FKGWYEARY
+1091 FKGWYETRY

-1107 QVLHMQTLSEAN
+1107 QVLHMQTLSESN

-1141 KLALCS
+1141 KLTLLQGNNS
-1147 AGGGDGGGGTSNHI
+1147 SSM
-1161 AALPVQLNA
+1161 AALPVQLNVRDTR
-1170 KETQAQLLRHMENM
+1170 EQLLRHMENM

>member
-1 MTSHGGTPTAVAIGI
+1 MTSPKRNISSQETTAAGTGTAPSSGSTVAIGI
-16 DFGTSYSSVGIYRNG
+16 DFGTSFSSVGIYRNG
-31 KFEIV
+31 KFEII
-36 ANEAGNHRIPSVV
+36 ANECGNHRIPSVV
-49 AFTDKAR
+49 AFTEKGR

-64 HADTDPANCVLE
+64 QADTDPANCVIE
-76 VKRVLGHYND
+76 VKRILGRHKKEGG
-86 PLAADSKSPPP
+86 L
-97 SSDIHCRRRLVQVQ
+97 QVQ

-119 HPEEICGIILAHLR
+119 QPEEICGIILAHLR
-133 TMAVRQL
+133 SMAERQL
-140 GPGYVVSGAVI
+140 GEPVTCAVV

-170 IAGLTVLRLI
+170 IAGLSVLRLI

-186 ALSFGINKQVIGEQ
+186 AISIGINKKLIGEQ
-200 CVLVCSFGGGFLDV
+200 YVLVCSFGGGFLDV
-214 SILTIYNGVFQVKA
+214 SIVTIYNGVFQVKA
-228 SSGDTHLGGVDIDN
+228 SSGDTRLGGVDIDK
-242 RLVEYLVKQLAANG
+242 RLVDYFVKELQDTQSL
-256 DDGNAVNV
+256 DITRDCI
-264 SEDRV
+264 
-269 AMRKIRKVCEQAKR
+269 AMRKLRKTCEQAKR
-283 TLSYTSQVS
+283 TLSYTSQVTVE
-292 IELDQLGAG
+292 IDDLLD
-301 AGAGSGHR
+301 GHKLSS
-309 FITTLT
+309 TLT
-315 KDLLYELC
+315 KDNVDELC

-330 LLHVETALRR
+330 ILHVETALRR
-340 ARKDRFAVHEIM
+340 ARKDRFAMHEIM

-374 SLASSVNSDEA
+374 SLSSSVNSDEA
-385 VVVGTAIAAAILSG
+385 VVVGTAIAAGILSG
-399 EKSSAIQDVLW
+399 DKSCAIQDLLW

-419 LIGENEGEPPRILIS
+419 MISEEFDVEGGGGGGGDVGEPPRILIS

-441 KVRHRVKNYRAVQ
+441 KVRHRVKNFRNVH
-454 RLYEGESAIVEDNVT
+454 RLYEGESAIVSDNIT
-469 LGQLRLEGSFG
+469 LGRLQLEGSFG
-480 DIEDVGLSFSV
+480 EGLEDVGLSFNV

-522 RIVYEHKRLLLEM
+522 RIVYEHKRLILEM
-535 ERDEQEEQ
+535 ERGQEEQ
-543 ELKKRQQLQQDREE
+543 EQRKRKEADPSAVIDRQGEE
-557 DSNSKIPPSLVGSDG
+557 QEAEADDG
-572 ETALVGTWDR
+572 GTVGTWDR
-582 FSEWLHCICIVT
+582 FSEWLHCICVVT

-640 IRLRVSSGSENSTLP
+640 IRLRVSSGSENSILP
-655 RGLQEFNCHCM
+655 KGLQEFNCHCM

-686 DSTLKRG
+686 DATLKRG
-693 YFQKSVVLLTRLPFV
+693 YFQKSLVLLTRLPFV
-708 NLFYELSAVVAPAYF
+708 NLFYELCAVIAPSYF
-723 ESGEPTLESV
+723 SNGEPTLEAV
-733 CDSICRWPS
+733 CDSVCKWPS
-742 LLSDEMLPLQL
+742 LLTDETLQL
-753 LGNVYE
+753 HLLGSVYE
-759 VTIPK
+759 VAIPK
-764 QTGKY
+764 QNGKY
-769 AIVPE
+769 S
-774 TLTSTAG
+774 TLVSPVDSLYPANKSG
-781 GGGGRAGS
+781 VNGRPPNQTRTIS
-789 GTTHRV
+789 
-795 IASVHE
+795 SVHE

-869 KEFTQNKNGHPSII
+869 KEFTQNKNGHPAII

-902 RLQDSTEAQLQR
+902 RLQDSAEAQLQR
-914 QQQQQQKQQHH
+914 QL
-925 TNHHQQS
+925 TTT
-932 QPSTAAAKGG
+932 PSTGGQSGGGTVG
-942 SSNIPSAPYGG
+942 SS

-1001 KTERPVSVQSALLR
+1001 KTDRPLSVQSALLR

-1048 APQPNPF
+1048 APQPHPF
-1055 RQEDF
+1055 KQEDF

-1073 TCRGDWEGLYRR
+1073 TCKGDWEGLYRR

-1091 FKGWYEARY
+1091 FKGWYETRY

-1107 QVLHMQTLSEAN
+1107 QVLHMQTLSESN

-1141 KLALCS
+1141 KLTLLQGNNSS
-1147 AGGGDGGGGTSNHI
+1147 AM
-1161 AALPVQLNA
+1161 AALPVQLNVRDTR
-1170 KETQAQLLRHMENM
+1170 EQLLRHMENM

>member
-1 MTSHGGTPTAVAIGI
+1 MTSTNRNVSSTQQSDIGTAASMVAIGI
-16 DFGTSYSSVGIYRNG
+16 DFGTSFSSVGIYRNG
-31 KFEIV
+31 KFEIM

-49 AFTDKAR
+49 AFTEKAR

-64 HADTDPANCVLE
+64 QADLDPSNCVLE
-76 VKRVLGHYND
+76 VKRILGRHGKRD
-86 PLAADSKSPPP
+86 GAGL
-97 SSDIHCRRRLVQVQ
+97 QVQ

-119 HPEEICGIILAHLR
+119 QPEEICGIILAHLR
-133 TMAVRQL
+133 SMAERQL
-140 GPGYVVSGAVI
+140 GQKVTSAVI

-161 RQAVLDAAT
+161 RQATLDAAT

-186 ALSFGINKQVIGEQ
+186 AISFGLNKKLIGEQ
-200 CVLVCSFGGGFLDV
+200 YVLVCSFGGGFLDV
-214 SILTIYNGVFQVKA
+214 SIVTIYNGIFQVKA
-228 SSGDTHLGGVDIDN
+228 SSGDTHLGGADIDN
-242 RLVEYLVKQLAANG
+242 RLVEHFVRELRETRSIDITHDA
-256 DDGNAVNV
+256 
-264 SEDRV
+264 V
-269 AMRKIRKVCEQAKR
+269 AMRKLRKACEQAKR

-292 IELDQLGAG
+292 MEIENLTE
-301 AGAGSGHR
+301 GHKLSA
-309 FITTLT
+309 TVT
-315 KDLLYELC
+315 KELVDELC
-323 KDLFERV
+323 KDLFERIM
-330 LLHVETALRR
+330 LHVEMALRR

-374 SLASSVNSDEA
+374 SLNSAVNSDEA
-385 VVVGTAIAAAILSG
+385 VVVGAAIAAGILTG
-399 EKSSAIQDVLW
+399 DKSCSIQDLLW

-419 LIGENEGEPPRILIS
+419 MIGEGSGDGDRGESPRILIS

-441 KVRHRVKNYRAVQ
+441 KVRHRVKQMREVK
-454 RLYEGESAIVEDNVT
+454 RLYEGESAIVSDNVT
-469 LGQLRLEGSFG
+469 LGRLRLEGNFS
-480 DIEDVGLSFSV
+480 DDLEDVGLSFNV

-516 ERYEID
+516 ERFEID

-535 ERDEQEEQ
+535 ERGEEAEQRK
-543 ELKKRQQLQQDREE
+543 LKE
-557 DSNSKIPPSLVGSDG
+557 DSASSLIGSVGPEEMGPDG
-572 ETALVGTWDR
+572 TLIGTWDR
-582 FSEWLHCICIVT
+582 FSEWLHCICVVT
-594 FDLELGQAMELIYPK
+594 FDLELGQAMELIYPQ
-609 HVTLTEQE
+609 HVTLAEQE

-655 RGLQEFNCHCM
+655 RGLQEFNGHCL

-693 YFQKSVVLLTRLPFV
+693 YFQKSLVLLTRLPFV
-708 NLFYELSAVVAPAYF
+708 NLFYELCSVIAPAYF
-723 ESGEPTLESV
+723 SNGEPTLESV
-733 CDSICRWPS
+733 CDSICLWPS
-742 LLSDEMLPLQL
+742 LLSDEPLALPL
-753 LGNVYE
+753 LGATYE
-759 VTIPK
+759 VSVPK
-764 QTGKY
+764 QNGKTGLPPV
-769 AIVPE
+769 VPMVDCLHP
-774 TLTSTAG
+774 TPTKPNGNA
-781 GGGGRAGS
+781 R
-789 GTTHRV
+789 RI

-801 IDIFRSLQLF
+801 IDIFKSLQFF

-822 LTGEPIIVTGTS
+822 LTGEPVIVTGTS

-869 KEFTQNKNGHPSII
+869 KEFTQSKNGHPSII

-914 QQQQQQKQQHH
+914 QKQ
-925 TNHHQQS
+925 HQ
-932 QPSTAAAKGG
+932 TG
-942 SSNIPSAPYGG
+942 SASPTSSAPGASGSITATSGG
-953 DGSATLSRLSKIKQ
+953 LSAEGGSATLSRLSKIKQ

-1001 KTERPVSVQSALLR
+1001 KTDRPPSVQSALLR

-1048 APQPNPF
+1048 APQPHPF

-1073 TCRGDWEGLYRR
+1073 TCKGDWEGLYRR
-1085 FFSSPN
+1085 FFASPN
-1091 FKGWYEARY
+1091 FRSWYDTRN

-1107 QVLHMQTLSEAN
+1107 QVLHMQTLSESN

-1141 KLALCS
+1141 KLTLLQ
-1147 AGGGDGGGGTSNHI
+1147 GGSGSPGV
-1161 AALPVQLNA
+1161 ALPVQLNA
-1170 KETQAQLLRHMENM
+1170 KETRDQLLRHVDNM

-1193 QILGDA
+1193 QILGDS

>member
-1 MTSHGGTPTAVAIGI
+1 MTSPRRNTFAGSVRPTTTAGGGGTTAIGI
-16 DFGTSYSSVGIYRNG
+16 DFGTSFSSVGIYRND
-31 KFEIV
+31 KFEII
-36 ANEAGNHRIPSVV
+36 ANECGNHRIPSVV
-49 AFTDKAR
+49 AFTDKGR
-56 LVGEEALA
+56 LVGDEALA
-64 HADTDPANCVLE
+64 QADSDPGNCVLE
-76 VKRVLGHYND
+76 VKRILGRHKNEGT
-86 PLAADSKSPPP
+86 L
-97 SSDIHCRRRLVQVQ
+97 RVQ

-119 HPEEICGIILAHLR
+119 HPEEICGLILSHLR
-133 TMAVRQL
+133 TMAERQL
-140 GPGYVVSGAVI
+140 GEPVSSAVI
-151 AVPAQFSDGQ
+151 AVPAGFTDGQ

-170 IAGLTVLRLI
+170 IAGLSVLRLI

-186 ALSFGINKQVIGEQ
+186 AISFGINKKLIGEQ
-200 CVLVCSFGGGFLDV
+200 YVLVCSFGGGFLDV
-214 SILTIYNGVFQVKA
+214 SIVTIYNGVFQVRA
-228 SSGDTHLGGVDIDN
+228 SSGDTKLGGTDIDS
-242 RLVEYLVKQLAANG
+242 RLVEHFVRQLRDTQAL
-256 DDGNAVNV
+256 DV
-264 SEDRV
+264 SRDNV
-269 AMRKIRKVCEQAKR
+269 AMRRLRKACEQAKR
-283 TLSYTSQVS
+283 TLSYTSQVTVEVDS
-292 IELDQLGAG
+292 LPE
-301 AGAGSGHR
+301 GHKLCA
-309 FITTLT
+309 TLT
-315 KDLLYELC
+315 KDHVDELC

-340 ARKDRFAVHEIM
+340 ARKDRFAIHEIM

-374 SLASSVNSDEA
+374 SLSSSVNSDEA
-385 VVVGTAIAAAILSG
+385 VVVGTAIAAGILSG
-399 EKSSAIQDVLW
+399 DKSGAIQDLLW

-419 LIGENEGEPPRILIS
+419 MIGDGGEGGGESSSPRILIS

-441 KVRHRVKNYRAVQ
+441 KERHRVRNFREVH
-454 RLYEGESAIVEDNVT
+454 RLYEGESAIVSDNVT
-469 LGQLRLEGSFG
+469 LGRLQLEGNFG
-480 DIEDVGLSFSV
+480 EGLEDVGLSFQV

-522 RIVYEHKRLLLEM
+522 RIVYKHKRLLLEL
-535 ERDEQEEQ
+535 ERGQEEEQ
-543 ELKKRQQLQQDREE
+543 EKEKKELEERQRKGQETSAGTVISHAEQLEAV
-557 DSNSKIPPSLVGSDG
+557 I
-572 ETALVGTWDR
+572 GTWDR
-582 FSEWLHCICIVT
+582 FSEWLHCLCVVT

-655 RGLQEFNCHCM
+655 EGLQEFNCHCM

-686 DSTLKRG
+686 DATLKRG
-693 YFQKSVVLLTRLPFV
+693 YFQKSLVLLTRLPFI
-708 NLFYELSAVVAPAYF
+708 NLFYELCGVIAPAYF
-723 ESGEPTLESV
+723 SSGEPTLEAV
-733 CDSICRWPS
+733 CDSVCKWPS
-742 LLSDEMLPLQL
+742 PLSDEPLQLHL

-759 VTIPK
+759 VAIPK
-764 QTGKY
+764 QNGKY
-769 AIVPE
+769 SGLVSPVDSLYPANKPG
-774 TLTSTAG
+774 AN
-781 GGGGRAGS
+781 GRPPNQTRTIS
-789 GTTHRV
+789 
-795 IASVHE
+795 SVHE

-811 LPHIHLLWELV
+811 LPHVHLLWELV

-869 KEFTQNKNGHPSII
+869 KEFTQNKHGHPAII

-914 QQQQQQKQQHH
+914 QQRAA
-925 TNHHQQS
+925 T
-932 QPSTAAAKGG
+932 PSTGTAKSGNDAGG
-942 SSNIPSAPYGG
+942 GGLPSE
-953 DGSATLSRLSKIKQ
+953 GSATLSRLSKIKQ

-1001 KTERPVSVQSALLR
+1001 KTDRPLSVQSALLR

-1048 APQPNPF
+1048 APQPHPF
-1055 RQEDF
+1055 KQEDF
-1060 LATLDECGPQLTS
+1060 LATLEEFGPQLTS
-1073 TCRGDWEGLYRR
+1073 TCKGDWEGLYRR

-1091 FKGWYEARY
+1091 FKGWYETRY
-1100 FELEQTL
+1100 CELEQTL
-1107 QVLHMQTLSEAN
+1107 QVLHMQTLSESD
-1119 LAEWAKGKLEVEIV
+1119 LAEWAHGKLEVEIV

-1141 KLALCS
+1141 KLTLLQ
-1147 AGGGDGGGGTSNHI
+1147 AGGGTM

-1170 KETQAQLLRHMENM
+1170 RDTRAQLLRHMESM

>member
-1 MTSHGGTPTAVAIGI
+1 MTSTNKNTSSSQQSATAAAAGMVAIGI
-16 DFGTSYSSVGIYRNG
+16 DFGTSFSSVGIYRNG
-31 KFEIV
+31 KFEIM

-49 AFTDKAR
+49 AFTEKTR
-56 LVGEEALA
+56 LIGEEALVQ
-64 HADTDPANCVLE
+64 ADLDPANCVLE
-76 VKRVLGHYND
+76 VKRILG
-86 PLAADSKSPPP
+86 
-97 SSDIHCRRRLVQVQ
+97 RLKREGAGLKVQ
-111 FKGETKCY
+111 FKGETKSY
-119 HPEEICGIILAHLR
+119 QPEEICGIILAHLR
-133 TMAVRQL
+133 SMAERQL
-140 GPGYVVSGAVI
+140 GEKVTSAVI

-161 RQAVLDAAT
+161 RQAILDAAT

-186 ALSFGINKQVIGEQ
+186 AISFGLNKKLIGEQ
-200 CVLVCSFGGGFLDV
+200 YVLVCSFGGGFLDV
-214 SILTIYNGVFQVKA
+214 SIVTIYNGIFQVKA
-228 SSGDTHLGGVDIDN
+228 SSGDTQLGGADIDT
-242 RLVEYLVKQLAANG
+242 RLVEHFVKELRETRG
-256 DDGNAVNV
+256 IDISHNAV
-264 SEDRV
+264 
-269 AMRKIRKVCEQAKR
+269 AIRKLRKACEQAKR
-283 TLSYTSQVS
+283 TLSYTSQVTLE
-292 IELDQLGAG
+292 IENLHE
-301 AGAGSGHR
+301 GHKLSA
-309 FITTLT
+309 TVSKELV
-315 KDLLYELC
+315 DELC
-323 KDLFERV
+323 KDLFERIM
-330 LLHVETALRR
+330 LHVEMALRR

-374 SLASSVNSDEA
+374 SLNSAVNSDEA
-385 VVVGTAIAAAILSG
+385 VVIGAAIAAGILAG
-399 EKSSAIQDVLW
+399 DKSCSIQDMLW

-419 LIGENEGEPPRILIS
+419 MIGEGEDGDQESPRILIS

-441 KVRHRVKNYRAVQ
+441 KVRHRVRHVREVK
-454 RLYEGESAIVEDNVT
+454 RLYEGESAIVSDNIT
-469 LGQLRLEGSFG
+469 LGRLKLEGNFSE
-480 DIEDVGLSFSV
+480 DLEDVGLSFNV

-535 ERDEQEEQ
+535 ERGMEKVEE
-543 ELKKRQQLQQDREE
+543 EAERKLKEASSPTASLIGNDREE
-557 DSNSKIPPSLVGSDG
+557 VGPDG
-572 ETALVGTWDR
+572 TLVGTWDR
-582 FSEWLHCICIVT
+582 FAEWLHCICVVT
-594 FDLELGQAMELIYPK
+594 FDLELGQAMELIYPQ
-609 HVTLTEQE
+609 HVTLAEQE

-655 RGLQEFNCHCM
+655 KGLQEFNGNCM

-686 DSTLKRG
+686 DSSLKRG
-693 YFQKSVVLLTRLPFV
+693 YFQKSLVLLTRLPFV
-708 NLFYELSAVVAPAYF
+708 NLFYELCSVIAPAYF
-723 ESGEPTLESV
+723 SNGEPTLEAV
-733 CDSICRWPS
+733 CDSICKWPS
-742 LLSDEMLPLQL
+742 LLSDDPLALPL
-753 LGNVYE
+753 LGSTYE
-759 VTIPK
+759 VSIPK
-764 QTGKY
+764 QNGKNS
-769 AIVPE
+769 IPPVVP
-774 TLTSTAG
+774 LVDCLPPSKPGNAPA
-781 GGGGRAGS
+781 RRIIS
-789 GTTHRV
+789 
-795 IASVHE
+795 SVHE
-801 IDIFRSLQLF
+801 IDIFKSLQFF

-869 KEFTQNKNGHPSII
+869 KEFTQSKNGHPSII

-902 RLQDSTEAQLQR
+902 RLQDSTEAQLLAR
-914 QQQQQQKQQHH
+914 QKQHH
-925 TNHHQQS
+925 
-932 QPSTAAAKGG
+932 AAGAMG
-942 SSNIPSAPYGG
+942 SATSPATSIASATGSATS

-1001 KTERPVSVQSALLR
+1001 KTDRPLSVQSALLR

-1060 LATLDECGPQLTS
+1060 LGTLDECGPQLTS
-1073 TCRGDWEGLYRR
+1073 TCKGDWEGLYRR
-1085 FFSSPN
+1085 FFASPN
-1091 FKGWYEARY
+1091 FRGWYETRY

-1107 QVLHMQTLSEAN
+1107 QVLHMQTLSESN
-1119 LAEWAKGKLEVEIV
+1119 LTEWAKGKLEVEIV

-1141 KLALCS
+1141 KLTLLQ
-1147 AGGGDGGGGTSNHI
+1147 GGGSTTTT
-1161 AALPVQLNA
+1161 LPVQLNA
-1170 KETQAQLLRHMENM
+1170 KDTRDQLLRHVENM

-1193 QILGDA
+1193 QILGDS

>member
-1 MTSHGGTPTAVAIGI
+1 MTSHGGGGGTPTAVAIGI

-64 HADTDPANCVLE
+64 YADTDPANCVLE
-76 VKRVLGHYND
+76 VKRVLGHYNK
-86 PLAADSKSPPP
+86 PPAAGSKSPPP
-97 SSDIHCRRRLVQVQ
+97 SSSSSSFEHRRRPVQVQ

-119 HPEEICGIILAHLR
+119 HPEEICGIVLAHLR
-133 TMAVRQL
+133 SMAVRQL
-140 GPGYVVSGAVI
+140 GSGYVVSGAVI

-242 RLVEYLVKQLAANG
+242 RLVEYLVKQMAADG
-256 DDGNAVNV
+256 GGNANV
-264 SEDRV
+264 SEDPV

-283 TLSYTSQVS
+283 TLSYTSQVP
-292 IELDQLGAG
+292 IELDRLGATG
-301 AGAGSGHR
+301 GVR
-309 FITTLT
+309 FSTTLT

-399 EKSSAIQDVLW
+399 DKSSAIQDVLW

-543 ELKKRQQLQQDREE
+543 ELRKQQQQLQQQEQRQYEE
-557 DSNSKIPPSLVGSDG
+557 DNNPKIPPSLVGSGG

-686 DSTLKRG
+686 DSSLKRG

-723 ESGEPTLESV
+723 EAGEPTLESV

-774 TLTSTAG
+774 TLTTT

-869 KEFTQNKNGHPSII
+869 KEFTQSKNGHPSII

-925 TNHHQQS
+925 HQQS

-942 SSNIPSAPYGG
+942 SSNIPSVPYGG

-1147 AGGGDGGGGTSNHI
+1147 GDGGSGGTSNHI

-1170 KETQAQLLRHMENM
+1170 KETRAQLLRHMENM